1 MYIFVTFKNNVPM
14 VIGGERA
21 REIVRQ
27 NRRNQHDWDFPLNR
41 RKLDRWFRLSIS
53 WLMLVV

>member
-1 MYIFVTFKNNVPM
+1 M

-21 REIVRQ
+21 REIVRP
-27 NRRNQHDWDFPLNR
+27 NRRNQNDWDFPLNR